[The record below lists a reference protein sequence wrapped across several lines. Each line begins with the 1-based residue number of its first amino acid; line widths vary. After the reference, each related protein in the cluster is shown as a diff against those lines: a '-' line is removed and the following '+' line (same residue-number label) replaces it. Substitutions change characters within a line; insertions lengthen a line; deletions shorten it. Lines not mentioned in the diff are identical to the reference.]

1 MLASRTGR
9 PIRLGEAACAKEPN
23 VTASKLRILLADDH
37 PVVLAGIKA
46 LLVAEPG
53 LEVVGEARNGRTA
66 LKLAIELAPDIA
78 VLDLSMPGL
87 NGIEVAREI
96 HDACPGCKVLA
107 LTVHEDGAYLR
118 QLLEVGGVGYVL
130 KRSAGEEL
138 LRAIAVTATATGGLY
153 IDPAIR
159 ARVGG
164 QGPPKPAGAG
174 APPDPDLSEREIRV
188 LRLTAAGYSNKTIA
202 DKLQIAV
209 KTVETYKAR
218 AMGKLGF
225 HSRVEVVRYAL
236 GKNWL
241 TDE

>member
-1 MLASRTGR
+1 M
-9 PIRLGEAACAKEPN
+9 
-23 VTASKLRILLADDH
+23 TASKLRILLADDH

-53 LEVVGEARNGRTA
+53 LEIVGEARNGRTA
-66 LKLAIELAPDIA
+66 LKMAIELAPDVA

-87 NGIEVAREI
+87 NGIDVAREI
-96 HDACPGCKVLA
+96 HEACPGCKVLA

-138 LRAIAVTATATGGLY
+138 LRAITVIAAGGVYL
-153 IDPAIR
+153 DPAIR
-159 ARVGG
+159 TRVGG
-164 QGPPKPAGAG
+164 QSPAKPVGGQSPPKQGGAG

-202 DKLQIAV
+202 DRLQIAV

-225 HSRVEVVRYAL
+225 HTRVEVVRYAL

-241 TDE
+241 IEE